1 MGTVI
6 SLKDFR
12 LQRDLTLA
20 TAIYANNPGA
30 LEEMT
35 KQLTREHNSVLF
47 RQLDRQIERLDKE
60 VFTDKGIR
68 FDLLQRKH
76 DLIRERQVV
85 ATELNKD

>member
-20 TAIYANNPGA
+20 TAIYESNPGA
-30 LEEMT
+30 LEELT
-35 KQLTREHNSVLF
+35 KQLTLEHNLALF

-60 VFTDKGIR
+60 VYTDTGIR
-68 FDLLQRKH
+68 FDILQRKQ
-76 DLIRERQVV
+76 DLVRERMAL
-85 ATELNKD
+85 ATEMNKG